1 MFNLKETTSLKFIAT
16 FGLMVLLTACS
27 SNSGDSIA
35 FNPAVAPQNVQVVAS
50 DSNSGQ
56 VQNTISWTRDTT
68 ATDDYVVYVSNTPG
82 VTDTSDVVI
91 PAAKGY
97 TYITHSGVDVSAG
110 TTYYYRVQASAGG
123 QASILSDEVS
133 GTPQQ
138 TITSNALNDVAW
150 NGTDTL
156 IAVGDS
162 GTIISSASG
171 MADAWVDATN
181 AVAYQSLS
189 GVTWEGTN
197 MQFLIV
203 GAGGTV
209 LTGEPNNWTLQ
220 NTPVTT
226 DLEDVAWTGS
236 QYIAVGKNGT
246 VLITDTGNGS
256 SWIENLGAAPTQFT
270 LNAVASNGAQ
280 TVVAVGTAGT
290 IITSAD
296 GGSTWTS
303 ISPVTNNHLN
313 DITWDGNQFGVV
325 GANDTILSSPDGET
339 WTSHIPGTP
348 NITFVAA
355 SQWDSSFP
363 SPSNPVLGAVGSAGT
378 FVVSPD
384 SVTGFSVPTGTD
396 QQLSGMTWVD
406 NVTPPYF
413 VMVGNDGTVMTSQL
427 Q

>member
-1 MFNLKETTSLKFIAT
+1 MFNLKETTIFKFIAT

-27 SNSGDSIA
+27 SNSGDSIV
-35 FNPAVAPQNVQVVAS
+35 FNPAIAPQNVQVVAS

-82 VTDTSDVVI
+82 VTDTSDVAI

-97 TYITHSGVDVSAG
+97 AYITHSGVDVSAG

-138 TITSNALNDVAW
+138 TITGNALNDVAW

-162 GTIISSASG
+162 GTIISSAIG
-171 MADAWVDATN
+171 MTDAWVDATN
-181 AVAYQSLS
+181 ATYPALS
-189 GVTWEGTN
+189 GITWGGDR
-197 MQFLIV
+197 FLIV

-209 LTGEPNNWTLQ
+209 LTGTTPNSWTLET
-220 NTPVTT
+220 TPVTT

-236 QYIAVGKNGT
+236 EYIAVGKFGT
-246 VLITDTGNGS
+246 VLTTDTGDGS
-256 SWIENLGAAPTQFT
+256 SWIKKDLGDASTQFT

-296 GGSTWTS
+296 GGSTWSS
-303 ISPVTNNHLN
+303 ITPVTNNHLN

-325 GANDTILSSPDGET
+325 GANDTILSSLDGMT

-355 SQWDSSFP
+355 SQWDSSLP
-363 SPSNPVLGAVGSAGT
+363 LNPVLGAVGSAGT